1 MRKLVLFSVLIL
13 FGCHYH
19 TDKLKIINNSEKE
32 IYYFPMLK
40 DPEDNVYYGVSM
52 GGNIKSNEEHSP
64 KLIGQIWHKMEQ
76 KESDK
81 ILYVVFFD
89 KKYMEY
95 VFENEEKIVYD
106 KRFKVQKYPL
116 KQLDS
121 LNWTITYD
129 GK

>member
-1 MRKLVLFSVLIL
+1 MKKIILFSFFIL

-19 TDKLKIINNSEKE
+19 TDKLKIVNNSEKE

-40 DPEDNVYYGVSM
+40 DPVDNVFYGVSK
-52 GGNIKSNEEHSP
+52 GGNVKANEKHSP
-64 KLIGQIWHKMEQ
+64 KLIGQIWSKMQQ

-81 ILYVVFFD
+81 ILYLVFFD

-95 VFENEEKIVYD
+95 AFQNEQKIIFD
-106 KRFKVQKYPL
+106 KRFTVQKISL
-116 KQLDS
+116 QKLDS